1 MRITTDEW
9 DRLILSNGA
18 EIKFDRKSAVDA
30 DDVGKILKILDIFDT
45 QLSEF
50 NSAIT
55 KLTEYVDIEI
65 GSLNCQIEEINDRL
79 YDLDGKGA

>member
-18 EIKFDRKSAVDA
+18 EIKFDRKSTLDVD
-30 DDVGKILKILDIFDT
+30 DMGKILKILDIFDSQIT
-45 QLSEF
+45 EF

-55 KLTEYVDIEI
+55 KLTEYVDVEI
-65 GSLNCQIEEINDRL
+65 GSLNCQIDDLNNRL
-79 YDLDGKGA
+79 TDLDGVA